1 MAATAAD
8 QIAFEA
14 MTRTSVAE
22 IARYL
27 QELFGQKLTALM
39 VGVQNPKAVG
49 QWARGERE
57 PHPQAA
63 RRLRDAFHVAKLL
76 MQVESAP
83 TVQSWFMG
91 MNPQLDDETPAL
103 LIASRPADVL
113 RAARAFAAIG

>member
-1 MAATAAD
+1 VTTTAAD
-8 QIAFEA
+8 QIAFDA

-22 IARYL
+22 IARFL
-27 QELFGQKLTALM
+27 QELFGQRLTALI
-39 VGVQNPKAVG
+39 VGIQNPKAVG

-63 RRLRDAFHVAKLL
+63 RHLRDAFHVAKLL
-76 MQVESAP
+76 LQVESAL
-83 TVQSWFMG
+83 TVQSWFLG

-103 LIASRPADVL
+103 LIATRPADVL